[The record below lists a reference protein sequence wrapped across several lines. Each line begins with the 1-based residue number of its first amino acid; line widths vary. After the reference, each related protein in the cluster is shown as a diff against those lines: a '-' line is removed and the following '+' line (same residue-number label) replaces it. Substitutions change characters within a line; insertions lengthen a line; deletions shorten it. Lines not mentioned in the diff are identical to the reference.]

1 MTPSNYIECFF
12 VALLGMAIST
22 LLILN
27 SLSRKA
33 KKANLQFSISSYFH
47 DEVFVMAANF
57 LWIITAMLCIN
68 WLTAWK
74 PEWKNFVV
82 PSFFFI
88 GYLGSDVA
96 SRLASVANA
105 KLNRAIDYKTNIADE
120 ATGTLGAPTPT
131 NGGLKEPKP

>member
-1 MTPSNYIECFF
+1 MNLTTYVECFF

-27 SLSRKA
+27 SLKRKA
-33 KKANLQFSISSYFH
+33 KKANLEFSIKTYFK

-57 LWIITAMLCIN
+57 LWIIVAMLCIN
-68 WLTAWK
+68 WLTNWK
-74 PEWKNFVV
+74 PEWKNFIV
-82 PSFFFI
+82 PGFFFI

-105 KLNRAIDYKTNIADE
+105 RLNKAIDYKTSIADE
-120 ATGTLGAPTPT
+120 ATGTLDKPTPT
-131 NGGLKEPKP
+131 TL